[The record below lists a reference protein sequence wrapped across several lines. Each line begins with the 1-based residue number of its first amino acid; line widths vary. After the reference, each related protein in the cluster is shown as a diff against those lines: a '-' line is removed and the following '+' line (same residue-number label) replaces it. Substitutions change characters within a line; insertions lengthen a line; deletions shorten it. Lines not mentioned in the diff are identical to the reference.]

1 MNNFTSPNSKN
12 IMSYNHQ
19 FTKIAI
25 FSFLFSCFSY
35 TFCFSQ
41 NILIG
46 TYTNTGKSEGVY
58 YYGFDATKGKANYIS
73 KIAIEDPSFLTIGLN
88 NQLIYSVDELANK
101 LGGVTAI
108 RFNKAT
114 GSMEKLNSV
123 LSQGDHPCH
132 VTIDSKNRFVF
143 VANYTSGSL
152 KAIKINKDGGLDSTA
167 QTIQHIGKSINA
179 SRQEK
184 PHVHSSILSPD
195 EKYLLVQDLGTDQIT
210 VHSTDFLNAA
220 SPLSPQPVSVFN
232 TTPGS
237 GPRHLTFH
245 PKKSIAYSVQELDGT
260 VNVMK
265 FKNGKLTL
273 LQTITMVQK
282 NETRKNGAADIH
294 ISPDGKFLYASN
306 RGEFN
311 ELVIYSIESNGTL
324 NYVSTQSTMGKGPR
338 NFGIDPSGNYLLVAN
353 QLSDEIVIFKRDQ
366 STGILTD
373 TNNRIKIGA
382 PVCIKFIAN

>member
-1 MNNFTSPNSKN
+1 MLQRMPTSKN
-12 IMSYNHQ
+12 I
-19 FTKIAI
+19 ILL
-25 FSFLFSCFSY
+25 FLFSCSSFLGAY
-35 TFCFSQ
+35 SQ

-46 TYTNTGKSEGVY
+46 TYTSTGKSVGVY
-58 YYGFDATKGKANYIS
+58 NYRFDQLNGTASLIS
-73 KIAIEDPSFLTIGLN
+73 KVAIEDPSFLTTGFN
-88 NQLIYSVDELANK
+88 DQLIYSVDELANK

-152 KAIKINKDGGLDSTA
+152 KAIKINKDGSLDTTLQS
-167 QTIQHIGKSINA
+167 IQHFGKSINTL
-179 SRQEK
+179 RQEK

-195 EKYLLVQDLGTDQIT
+195 EKFLLVQDLGTDQIS
-210 VHSTDFLNAA
+210 VHSVNYLNSS
-220 SPLSPQPVSVFN
+220 SPLSTIPFSVFN

-260 VNVMK
+260 VNVME
-265 FKNGKLTL
+265 FKKGKLTL
-273 LQTITMVQK
+273 LQTITMVPK
-282 NETRKNGAADIH
+282 NDTRKNGAADIH
-294 ISPDGKFLYASN
+294 VSADGKFLYASN

-311 ELVIYSIESNGTL
+311 DLVIYSINAYGKLTYL
-324 NYVSTQSTMGKGPR
+324 STQSTMGKGPR
-338 NFGIDPSGNYLLVAN
+338 NFSIDPSGNYLLVAN
-353 QLSDEIVIFKRDQ
+353 QLSDEIIIFKRNQ
-366 STGILTD
+366 STGLLTD
-373 TNNRIKIGA
+373 TGNRIKVGA
-382 PVCIKFIAN
+382 PVCIKFISN

>member
-1 MNNFTSPNSKN
+1 MINRLFNSKN
-12 IMSYNHQ
+12 VL
-19 FTKIAI
+19 FL
-25 FSFLFSCFSY
+25 FLFSCLSFIGAY
-35 TFCFSQ
+35 SQ

-58 YYGFDATKGKANYIS
+58 YYHFDNTKGTANYIS
-73 KIAIEDPSFLTIGLN
+73 KIAIEDPSFLTTGFN
-88 NQLIYSVDELANK
+88 NKLIYSVDELGNK

-108 RFNKAT
+108 RFNKVT

-132 VTIDSKNRFVF
+132 VTVDSKNRYVF

-152 KAIKINKDGGLDSTA
+152 KAIKINKDGSLDSTS
-167 QTIQHIGKSINA
+167 QIIQHTGKSINT

-195 EKYLLVQDLGTDQIT
+195 EKFLLVQDLGTDQIT
-210 VHSTDFLNAA
+210 VHSVNYLNSSA
-220 SPLSPQPVSVFN
+220 PLSSSPISIFN

-265 FKNGKLTL
+265 FNKGKLTL
-273 LQTITMVQK
+273 LQSITMIQK
-282 NETRKNGAADIH
+282 NDTRKNGAADIH
-294 ISPDGKFLYASN
+294 ISPDGNFLYASN

-311 ELVIYSIESNGTL
+311 ELVIYAIESNGRLT
-324 NYVSTQSTMGKGPR
+324 YVSTQSTMGKAPR

-353 QLSDEIVIFKRDQ
+353 QQSDEIVVFKRNQ
-366 STGILTD
+366 LSGLLTD
-373 TNNRIKIGA
+373 TGNRIKVGA
-382 PVCIKFIAN
+382 PVCIKFIPN

>member
-1 MNNFTSPNSKN
+1 MLQRMPTSKN
-12 IMSYNHQ
+12 
-19 FTKIAI
+19 KILLFLFLC
-25 FSFLFSCFSY
+25 FSFLGAY
-35 TFCFSQ
+35 SQ
-41 NILIG
+41 NILVG

-58 YYGFDATKGKANYIS
+58 YYHLDTSNGTANLIS
-73 KIAIEDPSFLTIGLN
+73 KVAIEDPSFLTTGFN

-152 KAIKINKDGGLDSTA
+152 KAIKVNKDGSLDSTS
-167 QTIQHIGKSINA
+167 QIIQHTGKSINTL
-179 SRQEK
+179 RQEK
-184 PHVHSSILSPD
+184 PHVHSSVLSPD
-195 EKYLLVQDLGTDQIT
+195 EKYLLVQDLGTDQIS
-210 VHSTDFLNAA
+210 VYSVNYLNSS
-220 SPLSPQPVSVFN
+220 SPLSTIPFSVFN

-260 VNVMK
+260 VNVME
-265 FKNGKLTL
+265 FKKGKLTL
-273 LQTITMVQK
+273 LQTITMVPK
-282 NETRKNGAADIH
+282 NDTRKNGAADIH
-294 ISPDGKFLYASN
+294 ISSDGKFLYASN

-311 ELVIYSIESNGTL
+311 DLVIYSINAYGKLT
-324 NYVSTQSTMGKGPR
+324 YVSTQSTMGKGPR
-338 NFGIDPSGNYLLVAN
+338 NFGIDPSGNYLLIAN
-353 QLSDEIVIFKRDQ
+353 QLSDEIIIFKRNQ
-366 STGILTD
+366 STGLLTD
-373 TNNRIKIGA
+373 TGNRIKVGA
-382 PVCIKFIAN
+382 PVCIKFISN

>member
-1 MNNFTSPNSKN
+1 MLIRPFNSK
-12 IMSYNHQ
+12 
-19 FTKIAI
+19 FVLLVFI
-25 FSFLFSCFSY
+25 FSFL
-35 TFCFSQ
+35 TFLGVNSQ

-58 YYGFDATKGKANYIS
+58 YYRFDQSKGTAYYIS
-73 KIAIEDPSFLTIGLN
+73 KIAIEDPSFLTTGFN
-88 NQLIYSVDELANK
+88 NKLIYSVDELGNK

-108 RFNKAT
+108 RFNKST

-132 VTIDSKNRFVF
+132 VTVDSKNRFVF

-152 KAIKINKDGGLDSTA
+152 KAIKINKDGSLDTSS
-167 QTIQHIGKSINA
+167 QIIQHTGNSINI

-195 EKYLLVQDLGTDQIT
+195 EKFLLVQDLGTDQIT
-210 VHSTDFLNAA
+210 VHSVNFLNTTT
-220 SPLSPQPVSVFN
+220 PLSPAPISIFN
-232 TTPGS
+232 TNPGS

-260 VNVMK
+260 VNVLNFNK
-265 FKNGKLTL
+265 GKLTL
-273 LQTITMVQK
+273 LQSISMVQK
-282 NETRKNGAADIH
+282 NDTRKNGAADIH
-294 ISPDGKFLYASN
+294 ISPDGNFLYASN

-311 ELVIYSIESNGTL
+311 ELAIYAISANGKLT
-324 NYVSTQSTMGKGPR
+324 YVSSQSTLGKAPR

-353 QLSDEIVIFKRDQ
+353 QQSDEIVIFKRNL
-366 STGILTD
+366 STGLLTD
-373 TNNRIKIGA
+373 NGNRIKVGA
-382 PVCIKFIAN
+382 PVCIKFIPN

>member
-1 MNNFTSPNSKN
+1 MLIRPFNSK
-12 IMSYNHQ
+12 
-19 FTKIAI
+19 FVLLVFI
-25 FSFLFSCFSY
+25 FSFL
-35 TFCFSQ
+35 TFLGVNSQ

-58 YYGFDATKGKANYIS
+58 YYRFDQSKGTAYYIS
-73 KIAIEDPSFLTIGLN
+73 KIAIEDPSFLTTGFN
-88 NQLIYSVDELANK
+88 NKLIYSVDELGNK

-108 RFNKAT
+108 RFNKST

-132 VTIDSKNRFVF
+132 VTVDSKNRFVF

-152 KAIKINKDGGLDSTA
+152 KAIKINKDGSLDTSS
-167 QTIQHIGKSINA
+167 QIIQHTGNSINI

-195 EKYLLVQDLGTDQIT
+195 EKFLLVQDLGTDQIT
-210 VHSTDFLNAA
+210 VHSVNFLNTTT
-220 SPLSPQPVSVFN
+220 PLSPAPISIFN
-232 TTPGS
+232 TNPGS

-260 VNVMK
+260 VNVLNFNK
-265 FKNGKLTL
+265 GKLTL
-273 LQTITMVQK
+273 LQSISMVQK
-282 NETRKNGAADIH
+282 NDTRKNGAADIH

-311 ELVIYSIESNGTL
+311 ELAIYAISANGKLT
-324 NYVSTQSTMGKGPR
+324 YVSSQSTLGKAPR

-353 QLSDEIVIFKRDQ
+353 QQSDEIVIFKRNL
-366 STGILTD
+366 STGLLTD
-373 TNNRIKIGA
+373 NGNRIKVGA
-382 PVCIKFIAN
+382 PVCIKFIPN

>member
-1 MNNFTSPNSKN
+1 
-12 IMSYNHQ
+12 MSYNKR
-19 FTKIAI
+19 FNKIA
-25 FSFLFSCFSY
+25 FFTLLLSCVSC
-35 TFCFSQ
+35 TFGIAQ

-46 TYTNTGKSEGVY
+46 TYTNTGKSVGIY
-58 YYGFDATKGKANYIS
+58 NYRFDLSNGTAGLVS
-73 KIAIEDPSFLTIGLN
+73 KIAIEDPSFLTTSFN
-88 NQLIYSVDELANK
+88 NQIIYSVDELANK

-108 RFNKAT
+108 RFNKTT
-114 GSMEKLNSV
+114 GTLVKLNSV
-123 LSQGDHPCH
+123 LSHGDHPCH

-152 KAIKINKDGGLDSTA
+152 KAIKINKDGRLDSTP
-167 QTIQHIGKSINA
+167 QTVQHTGKSVNI

-210 VHSTDFLNAA
+210 VHSVNFKNTLA
-220 SPLSPQPVSVFN
+220 PLSPKPVSVFN
-232 TTPGS
+232 TAPGS

-245 PKKSIAYSVQELDGT
+245 PKKSIAYSVQELNGS
-260 VNVMK
+260 VNVMR
-265 FKNGKLTL
+265 FKKGILTL
-273 LQTITMVQK
+273 MQTISMTQK
-282 NETRKNGAADIH
+282 NDTRKNGAADIH

-311 ELVIYSIESNGTL
+311 ELVIYSINANGSL
-324 NYVSTQSTMGKGPR
+324 AYVSTQSTMGKGPR

-366 STGILTD
+366 STGLLTD
-373 TNNRIKIGA
+373 TNNRVKVGA

>member
-1 MNNFTSPNSKN
+1 MLHRPFNSK
-12 IMSYNHQ
+12 
-19 FTKIAI
+19 FVLLVFI
-25 FSFLFSCFSY
+25 FSFL
-35 TFCFSQ
+35 TFLGVNSQ

-58 YYGFDATKGKANYIS
+58 YYRFDQSKGTAYYIS
-73 KIAIEDPSFLTIGLN
+73 KIAIEDPSFLTTGFN
-88 NQLIYSVDELANK
+88 NKLIYSVDELGNK

-108 RFNKAT
+108 RFNKST

-132 VTIDSKNRFVF
+132 VTVDSKNRFVF

-152 KAIKINKDGGLDSTA
+152 KAIKINKDGSLDTSS
-167 QTIQHIGKSINA
+167 QIIQHTGNSINI

-195 EKYLLVQDLGTDQIT
+195 EKFLLVQDLGTDQIT
-210 VHSTDFLNAA
+210 VHSVNFLNTTT
-220 SPLSPQPVSVFN
+220 PLSPAPISIFN
-232 TTPGS
+232 TNPGS

-260 VNVMK
+260 VNVLNFNK
-265 FKNGKLTL
+265 GKLTL
-273 LQTITMVQK
+273 LQSISMVQK
-282 NETRKNGAADIH
+282 NDTRKNGAADIH
-294 ISPDGKFLYASN
+294 ISPDGNFLYASN

-311 ELVIYSIESNGTL
+311 ELAIYAISANGKLT
-324 NYVSTQSTMGKGPR
+324 YVSSQSTLGKAPR

-353 QLSDEIVIFKRDQ
+353 QQSDEIVIFKRNL
-366 STGILTD
+366 STGLLTD
-373 TNNRIKIGA
+373 NGNRIKVGA
-382 PVCIKFIAN
+382 PVCIKFIPN

>member
-1 MNNFTSPNSKN
+1 MNNFTLTNSQD
-12 IMSYNHQ
+12 IMTYNQ
-19 FTKIAI
+19 RFARKAI
-25 FSFLFSCFSY
+25 FAILILCFSGD
-35 TFCFSQ
+35 FCFSQ

-46 TYTNTGKSEGVY
+46 TYTNTGKSVGVY
-58 YYGFDATKGKANYIS
+58 NYRFDASNGSADLIS
-73 KIAIEDPSFLTIGLN
+73 KIAIEDPSFLTTGFN
-88 NQLIYSVDELANK
+88 NQIIYSVDELANK

-108 RFNKAT
+108 RFNKTT
-114 GSMEKLNSV
+114 GSLEKLNSV

-152 KAIKINKDGGLDSTA
+152 KAIRINKDGGLDSTP
-167 QTIQHIGKSINA
+167 QTIQHTGKSINA
-179 SRQEK
+179 IRQEK

-210 VHSTDFLNAA
+210 VHSIDFKNAT
-220 SPLSPQPVSVFN
+220 SPLSAEPVSIFN

-245 PKKSIAYSVQELDGT
+245 PKKSIAYSVQELNGSI
-260 VNVMK
+260 NVME
-265 FKNGKLTL
+265 FKKGNLTL
-273 LQTITMVQK
+273 LQTISMTQINNTK
-282 NETRKNGAADIH
+282 KNGAADIH
-294 ISPDGKFLYASN
+294 ISLDGKFLYASN

-311 ELVIYSIESNGTL
+311 ELVIYSIDSNGNLTYL
-324 NYVSTQSTMGKGPR
+324 SSQSTMGKGPR

-366 STGILTD
+366 SSGLLTD
-373 TNNRIKIGA
+373 TNNRINIGA

>member
-1 MNNFTSPNSKN
+1 MGA
-12 IMSYNHQ
+12 Y
-19 FTKIAI
+19 
-25 FSFLFSCFSY
+25 
-35 TFCFSQ
+35 SQ

-58 YYGFDATKGKANYIS
+58 YYHFDNSKGTASYIS
-73 KIAIEDPSFLTIGLN
+73 KIAIEDPSFLTTGFN
-88 NQLIYSVDELANK
+88 NKLIYSVDELGNK

-108 RFNKAT
+108 RFNKVT

-132 VTIDSKNRFVF
+132 VTVDSKNRFVF

-152 KAIKINKDGGLDSTA
+152 KAIKINKDGSLDSTS
-167 QTIQHIGKSINA
+167 QIIQHSGKSINVN
-179 SRQEK
+179 RQEK

-195 EKYLLVQDLGTDQIT
+195 EKFLLVQDLGTDQIT
-210 VHSTDFLNAA
+210 VHSVNFLNASA
-220 SPLSPQPVSVFN
+220 PLSTTPISIFN

-245 PKKSIAYSVQELDGT
+245 PKKSIAYSVQELNGT

-265 FKNGKLTL
+265 FNKGKLTL
-273 LQTITMVQK
+273 LQSITMVQK
-282 NETRKNGAADIH
+282 NDTRKNGAADIH

-311 ELVIYSIESNGTL
+311 ELIIYAIDSNGALT
-324 NYVSTQSTMGKGPR
+324 YVSTQSTMGKAPR

-353 QLSDEIVIFKRDQ
+353 QQSDEIVIFKRNH
-366 STGILTD
+366 SSGLLTD
-373 TNNRIKIGA
+373 TGNRIKVGA
-382 PVCIKFIAN
+382 PVCIQFIPN